1 MKLTFNNEYPSQIDY
16 TELLNLLLIKKLDV
30 LFLSKWIETEEI
42 DNLVYEID
50 NGLSNLET
58 SKMIIPDGY
67 FYPYP
72 YSVVQGVE
80 EEAEIMLKK
89 YFTSAIVV
97 NNDFIVKGI
106 GNVSNWYQS
115 KLEKLLKV
123 KLINLKTEYGLE
135 FAKTN
140 LRILE
145 SAKNGI
151 DIHCENAFLHQLT
164 PGFAEWMKL
173 KVDLENA
180 LSVFS
185 MIQKPDKGGELF
197 LYDLEWKNFEYK
209 LNESSYEERHNIDGS
224 FFSSRG
230 IENPKRKSIEL
241 DNGDTVIFRAA
252 QIWHAINKIEGNKN
266 RITLGCFIALGY
278 DNKIYFWS

>member
-1 MKLTFNNEYPSQIDY
+1 MKLTFNNKYPAKIDY
-16 TELLNLLLIKKLDV
+16 TEALNQLLIKELDV
-30 LFLSKWIETEEI
+30 LLLSKWIEAAEI
-42 DNLVYEID
+42 DSLMYEID
-50 NGLSNLET
+50 NGLDKLE
-58 SKMIIPDGY
+58 KGKVIIPDGY

-72 YSVVQGVE
+72 YSVVQGVNK
-80 EEAEIMLKK
+80 EAETMLMK
-89 YFTSAIVV
+89 YFTSAITV
-97 NNDFIVKGI
+97 NNDFIAKEI
-106 GNVSNWYQS
+106 GNVSNWYQF

-145 SAKNGI
+145 TSKNGI

-164 PGFAEWMKL
+164 PAFSEWIKL

-185 MIQKPDKGGELF
+185 VIQKPDKGGELF
-197 LYDLEWKNFEYK
+197 LYDLEWENFKYK
-209 LNESSYEERHNIDGS
+209 LNDSTYEERHTIDGK

-230 IENPKRKSIEL
+230 NKDPERRSIEL

-266 RITLGCFIALGY
+266 RITLGCFIAQGY
-278 DNKIYFWS
+278 DKNLYFWS